1 MRKFLKGK
9 IHNATVTEVN
19 LEYEGSITIDRDILD
34 EAKMLPFEH
43 VEVYN
48 VNNGERFTTYI
59 LEGERGSRV
68 VCLNGAAAR
77 KASVGDKL
85 IIASFV
91 LLKEEEIKDHRCC
104 ILIMDDGNKIKEK
117 KVERILPQ
125 D

>member
-1 MRKFLKGK
+1 MRKFLRGK
-9 IHNATVTEVN
+9 IHNATVTGVN

-34 EAKMLPFEH
+34 EANMLPFEH

-59 LEGERGSRV
+59 LEGERGSKV

-85 IIASFV
+85 IIASFA
-91 LLKEEEIKDHRCC
+91 LLKDDEIKEHKCY
-104 ILIMDDGNKIKEK
+104 IVIMDEGNKIKGK
-117 KVERILPQ
+117 KVEKILP
-125 D
+125 

>member
-9 IHNATVTEVN
+9 IHNATVSEVN

-59 LEGERGSRV
+59 LEGERGSKV
-68 VCLNGAAAR
+68 ICLNGAAAR
-77 KASVGDKL
+77 KASSGDKL

-91 LLKEEEIKDHRCC
+91 FLKEEEIRDHECY
-104 ILIMDDGNKIKEK
+104 IVIMGEGNRIKEK
-117 KVERILPQ
+117 KVEKIIP
-125 D
+125 

>member
-1 MRKFLKGK
+1 MRKFLRGK
-9 IHNATVTEVN
+9 IHNATVSEVN
-19 LEYEGSITIDRDILD
+19 LEYEGSITIDREILD
-34 EAKMLPFEH
+34 EANMLPFEH

-59 LEGERGSRV
+59 LEGKKGSKV

-91 LLKEEEIKDHRCC
+91 LLKENEIKEHNCYIV
-104 ILIMDDGNKIKEK
+104 ILDEGNKIKEK
-117 KVERILPQ
+117 KVERIF
-125 D
+125 

>member
-1 MRKFLKGK
+1 MRKFLRGK

-19 LEYEGSITIDRDILD
+19 LEYEGSITIDREILD
-34 EAKMLPFEH
+34 EANMLPFEH

-59 LEGERGSRV
+59 LEGERGSKV
-68 VCLNGAAAR
+68 ICLNGAAAR

-91 LLKEEEIKDHRCC
+91 FLKEEEIKNHKCF
-104 ILIMDDGNKIKEK
+104 IVIMDEGNKIKEK
-117 KVERILPQ
+117 RIEKIL
-125 D
+125 

>member
-1 MRKFLKGK
+1 MRKFLRGK

-19 LEYEGSITIDRDILD
+19 LEYEGSITIDRNILD
-34 EAKMLPFEH
+34 EANMLPFEH

-59 LEGERGSRV
+59 LEGKRGSKV

-91 LLKEEEIKDHRCC
+91 FLKEEEIKNHKCF
-104 ILIMDDGNKIKEK
+104 IVIMDEGNKIKEK
-117 KVERILPQ
+117 RIEKIL
-125 D
+125 

>member
-1 MRKFLKGK
+1 MRKFLRGK

-19 LEYEGSITIDRDILD
+19 LEYEGSITIDREILD
-34 EAKMLPFEH
+34 EANMLPFEH

-59 LEGERGSRV
+59 LEGKRGSKV

-91 LLKEEEIKDHRCC
+91 FLKEEEIKDHKCY
-104 ILIMDDGNKIKEK
+104 IVIMDEGNRIKEK
-117 KVERILPQ
+117 KIEKVLS
-125 D
+125 